1 MKIDRL
7 KLPYLKTR
15 PAKTILVQAGT
26 LAFRVDLTLGPD
38 GFKPREIACIDIE
51 RKPKGKDPLPEKD
64 PSENEF
70 ETNWITTLLEQKPS
84 PSKRVKILSTDVH
97 CAVLEMPLLNDYNA
111 DDAVA
116 LEAEAFFNVPIS
128 DAQWSWMR
136 LPAEDGL
143 VKGWVSL
150 TPIEKLL
157 AWRNAVSEVRGSQLE
172 AVGHPCGIRLGNNI
186 PQAEVWPDLV
196 LLHVR
201 VSEQREIFGWSGKN
215 ALKEA
220 INDPETKDF
229 FEDPELSLVHHEEKS
244 VSLKPA
250 LSIELSN
257 DEQRVQ
263 WVEALS
269 TMIDPLETKL
279 ATLPVIRLPQKP
291 LSNQFVAAISGGV
304 AAGMALL
311 LGIHFLFST
320 ITLQNLGN
328 EVAALR
334 EPRNQL
340 SELRKEE
347 QTLKQELRR
356 LQSGQK
362 ETMTVVNLDDQRARM
377 GSLLKGLSEAAG
389 SGIVLTQIQ
398 PDGFTVL
405 IEGVAATSE
414 GTLEYTN
421 LINEIMGKDG
431 WIAKVQKREAQFIR
445 PGGGPWVFELLLS
458 PVILEERGTTTS
470 IARRTT
476 R

>member
-1 MKIDRL
+1 MKLDQL
-7 KLPYLKTR
+7 KLPHLKTR

-26 LAFRVDLTLGPD
+26 LAFRVDLTLGQD
-38 GFKPREIACIDIE
+38 GFKSREIARIDIE
-51 RKPKGKDPLPEKD
+51 RKLEKD
-64 PSENEF
+64 SDESAL
-70 ETNWITTLLEQKPS
+70 ETNWITTLLKQKPS
-84 PSKRVKILSTDVH
+84 PAKRIKILSTDVH

-136 LPAEDGL
+136 LPTEDGL

-172 AVGHPCGIRLGNNI
+172 AVGHPCGIRLGKNT
-186 PQAEVWPDLV
+186 PQAEVWPDFV
-196 LLHVR
+196 LLHAR
-201 VSEQREIFGWSGKN
+201 VSEQREVFGWSGKN
-215 ALKEA
+215 AFTEA

-229 FEDPELSLVHHEEKS
+229 FDDSELSLIHNEDES
-244 VSLKPA
+244 EALKPA
-250 LSIELSN
+250 LSIKLSN
-257 DEQRVQ
+257 GEQRVQ

-279 ATLPVIRLPQKP
+279 ATLPIIRLPQKP

-311 LGIHFLFST
+311 LGLHFLFST
-320 ITLQNLGN
+320 ITLRNLEN

-340 SELRKEE
+340 NELRKEE
-347 QTLKQELRR
+347 RTLKQELRR

-362 ETMTVVNLDDQRARM
+362 ETTVVVNLDDQRARM
-377 GSLLKGLSEAAG
+377 GSLLTRTKTRQLS
-389 SGIVLTQIQ
+389 
-398 PDGFTVL
+398 
-405 IEGVAATSE
+405 
-414 GTLEYTN
+414 
-421 LINEIMGKDG
+421 
-431 WIAKVQKREAQFIR
+431 
-445 PGGGPWVFELLLS
+445 
-458 PVILEERGTTTS
+458 
-470 IARRTT
+470 
-476 R
+476 